1 MKRLFS
7 QPFTNYN
14 LSTRIFIAPSNS
26 DPISERYTRQCLV
39 QNFHLK
45 AWKRHA
51 TWNENQIFP
60 DRLRERERETSDLF
74 IRTPPYEC
82 NLGSRTRFFRSNR
95 SGNIGSRPA
104 VIIKE
109 RKVKC
114 CEYNACFSLCVKTI
128 SNLTLSFRG
137 KTDYDRVCWNE
148 WEVFCLE
155 NKFFRDN
162 CNALSSFRFIN
173 NLKVMEG
180 FWIESLLLDR
190 QCYLCESRKI
200 KNTFTTNSN
209 FNFYDISYYCPT

>member
-1 MKRLFS
+1 MEKTRHVEWKSNFS
-7 QPFTNYN
+7 GP
-14 LSTRIFIAPSNS
+14 L
-26 DPISERYTRQCLV
+26 E
-39 QNFHLK
+39 
-45 AWKRHA
+45 
-51 TWNENQIFP
+51 
-60 DRLRERERETSDLF
+60 RERERETSDLF

-200 KNTFTTNSN
+200 KNTFTTNFN